1 MKRIRLKIGDIFEVP
16 LENGTKRYFQ
26 FLGLDINQLNGET
39 IRVFAKSYG
48 KDEHPTVEE
57 IVNDDVDFC
66 SHVFIKN
73 GIRDEVW
80 SKYANSEMLGNVK
93 KIRFMMYNEADDLYP
108 ESWYVWGIYF
118 KRYREFKRL
127 PRRFKNAYWGPLFQP
142 SNIICKLTKGRF
154 IPAFPDEEAIHRV

>member
-66 SHVFIKN
+66 SHVF
-73 GIRDEVW
+73 V
-80 SKYANSEMLGNVK
+80 
-93 KIRFMMYNEADDLYP
+93 
-108 ESWYVWGIYF
+108 
-118 KRYREFKRL
+118 
-127 PRRFKNAYWGPLFQP
+127 
-142 SNIICKLTKGRF
+142 
-154 IPAFPDEEAIHRV
+154 